1 MCVAIPGAVVEV
13 TGVGAQRVAMVAFGE
28 TIRSVS
34 LLAVDA
40 EPGDWVLTHS
50 GFVVERLSEP
60 AAQRMLSFLPTQPYQ
75 PDIRGCDE

>member
-13 TGVGAQRVAMVAFGE
+13 VGVGAQRVAMVAYGDS
-28 TIRSVS
+28 IRSAS

-50 GFVVERLSEP
+50 GFVVERLSET
-60 AAQRMLSFLPTQPYQ
+60 AARRMLSFFRTATP
-75 PDIRGCDE
+75 PDHSTI

>member
-13 TGVGAQRVAMVAFGE
+13 LGVGAQRVAMVAYGDS
-28 TIRSVS
+28 IRSVS

-50 GFVVERLSEP
+50 GFVVERLSE
-60 AAQRMLSFLPTQPYQ
+60 AAARRMLSVLPTEP
-75 PDIRGCDE
+75 